1 MLFIYFHAGLF
12 FTSGTYVGFKII
24 EFLRMANRANKSDLD
39 ELVLLEHSINLLNAP
54 VIMIQ
59 FLRQQSRPCC
69 QIGSTTYYL
78 LICPDLLCTDQM
90 ALYDS

>member
-1 MLFIYFHAGLF
+1 MPFIYFRAGLF

-39 ELVLLEHSINLLNAP
+39 ELVLLEHSVNLLNAP

-59 FLRQQSRPCC
+59 FLRQQSRPC
-69 QIGSTTYYL
+69 QIGSTTFKFL
-78 LICPDLLCTDQM
+78 
-90 ALYDS
+90 S